1 MVCTKSV
8 KCLYRLGLVDSS
20 NLKTLGLVLSIGDHH
35 GSYDFTIKN
44 KTNKTFFQPIRDF
57 WITVEAKVD
66 SANAQAAPQK
76 TVAAA

>member
-1 MVCTKSV
+1 MDHNIAK
-8 KCLYRLGLVDSS
+8 VDSA
-20 NLKTLGLVLSIGDHH
+20 NMQAALQKTEAVACEMIRLEDL
-35 GSYDFTIKN
+35 N
-44 KTNKTFFQPIRDF
+44 NFQPIRDF